1 MTHTGMLSGRKQF
14 GMSCIAVSIIFVV
27 AVSASLA
34 QLPTATILGA
44 VRDASGAVI
53 PGVSLTARNLETG
66 QTRTAAT
73 ALDGSYR
80 FSALPVGS
88 YEVRAEQAGFR
99 SAARMGLTLSVSQEA
114 VVNFALEV
122 GAIEQTVE
130 VSAEAP
136 LVNTTSG
143 SLGGL
148 VDSEKLADLPLNGRN
163 YADLILLQT
172 GINYNVNKGTGGAT
186 LGTPFSSSGAPI
198 YSNNYL
204 LDGASMVT
212 YYGGTAAGNSS
223 TLGID
228 GIREYKVVTNS
239 FSAEYGMTMGSQTTV
254 VSKSGTNTFHGSLF
268 EFLRNDV
275 LDARNFFD
283 YQTDLT
289 PGRLPA
295 FRRNNFGGSFGGPI
309 VRDKTFFFGVYEG
322 LRQRLGRSLLIRT
335 LPAEAFNGTLVP
347 LDQISPLT
355 KPFLSF
361 YPQPNL
367 PNGEITYP
375 YSEPMRE
382 DYGQMR
388 VDQTLSGAG
397 TLFGRYTVTD
407 GTHIESEGFEQFTQ
421 SRMSRNTYI
430 TASEN
435 HILTPTLLNTFRFSF
450 SRTTRLQDGPG
461 LPELTG
467 PQFSFE
473 PGQTAGRI
481 EIGDV
486 NTWGLSSTQPADVQ
500 QNVFTWS
507 DDLFYTRGR
516 HALKFGTL
524 INRYW
529 QFGLRS
535 PLARG
540 RIDFANATTFLRGQ
554 VSQYSGTVPGSSV
567 AHEYEYTTLGFYVQD
582 DLRVRPNF
590 TLNLGLRYEFH
601 TTFQDATNTTA
612 TLRDLKHGDKTT
624 VGPPFANPSLRN
636 FSPRFGF
643 AWDVRGDGQTAVRG
657 GFGLLYD
664 IANYGYQIRTL
675 CAPPFC
681 GTFNVNNPG
690 PVTLPLVYPTVLREN
705 GINLTQLDYNLG
717 QPHMLQYNLTVE
729 RQLPGN
735 MAFTLAYGGSR
746 GINIYRQSEANANVP
761 QILPDGRKFWPSNA
775 RPANPNWGSITFYET
790 GGDSWYNSLQFGF
803 QKRMSRGLQFQSS
816 YTWSK
821 SINTQPGR
829 GSGDSNNSAQ
839 SMMDP
844 DDNQV
849 ERGLSPFDITH
860 NWKFNAIYRVP
871 QLAEAGSVMGKLLN
885 GWGFSGI
892 LSLQTGYP
900 FSALVQRNLSRTG
913 VAGGGNSRVD
923 RPDLV
928 AGRSFSDI
936 TSGTTAGCAGVAA
949 GQKLGTPDLWYDPCA
964 FTLQQPG
971 FLGNAGRNIL
981 HGPGM
986 ANLDF
991 SLTKDTA
998 LGFLGESGKLQFRAD
1013 VFNIF
1018 NHSHF
1023 ATPSQGTGGV
1033 NSAAFLF
1040 TGRTATETPLRGA
1053 GRITHTGLASRQ
1065 IQLALKIVF

>member
-1 MTHTGMLSGRKQF
+1 MTYAKRFSGRRHL
-14 GMSCIAVSIIFVV
+14 GMSWITASVVFIMAVS
-27 AVSASLA
+27 VSQA

-73 ALDGSYR
+73 GLDGSYR
-80 FSALPVGS
+80 FSAMPVGS
-88 YEVRAEQAGFR
+88 YEVRAEHAGFR

-322 LRQRLGRSLLIRT
+322 LRQRLGRSLLIMT

-735 MAFTLAYGGSR
+735 LAFTLAYGGSR

-775 RPANPNWGSITFYET
+775 RRVNPNWGSITFYET

-839 SMMDP
+839 NMMDP

-928 AGRSFSDI
+928 AGRSFPDI

-949 GQKLGTPDLWYDPCA
+949 GQKLGTPNLWYDPCA

>member
-1 MTHTGMLSGRKQF
+1 MTYAKRSSGRRHI
-14 GMSCIAVSIIFVV
+14 GMSWITASVVFIMAVS
-27 AVSASLA
+27 VSQA

-44 VRDASGAVI
+44 VRDASGSVI

-735 MAFTLAYGGSR
+735 LAFTLAYGGSR

-775 RPANPNWGSITFYET
+775 RRVNPNWGSITFYET

-839 SMMDP
+839 NMMDP

-860 NWKFNAIYRVP
+860 NWKFNSIYRLP
-871 QLAEAGSVMGKLLN
+871 QLADAGSVMGKLLN